1 MNKARILSS
10 ENDASVKQHQET
22 NIEIKLAPNQN
33 RNSPV
38 LYPNVP
44 LMNNQNDSS
53 KASENINFT
62 IPEQNMGSPT
72 TLEPHGVSSYMQATN
87 RNITDLG
94 NNLEDLSMKNKFLE
108 LLVEMYANNP
118 LKINSYVICKSTLLM
133 DMLKLLTGCNK
144 VEFVIEDEEP
154 KCCLANTSKLLKIDK
169 ILITKDDKTEEL
181 KYCYNH
187 VYTEFVK
194 YAISLKYC
202 Y

>member
-44 LMNNQNDSS
+44 PAMQDSS

-62 IPEQNMGSPT
+62 IPEQNMGSQ
-72 TLEPHGVSSYMQATN
+72 YMQATN
-87 RNITDLG
+87 RNITDLS

-144 VEFVIEDEEP
+144 VEFVIEDEES

-169 ILITKDDKTEEL
+169 ILITLDDKTEEL

>member
-1 MNKARILSS
+1 MSKIMNKARILSS

-44 LMNNQNDSS
+44 LMNNQNDLQKHDSN

-62 IPEQNMGSPT
+62 IPEQNMGSQ
-72 TLEPHGVSSYMQATN
+72 YMQATN
-87 RNITDLG
+87 RNITDLS

-118 LKINSYVICKSTLLM
+118 LKINSYVICISTLLM
-133 DMLKLLTGCNK
+133 DMLKLLTGCDK

>member
-44 LMNNQNDSS
+44 PAMQDSS

-62 IPEQNMGSPT
+62 IPEQNMGSQ
-72 TLEPHGVSSYMQATN
+72 YMQATN

-118 LKINSYVICKSTLLM
+118 LKINSYVICISTLLM
-133 DMLKLLTGCNK
+133 DMLKLLTGCDK

-169 ILITKDDKTEEL
+169 ILITLDDKTEEL

>member
-44 LMNNQNDSS
+44 LMNNQNDLQKHDSN

-72 TLEPHGVSSYMQATN
+72 TLEPHGVSSYMQAQ
-87 RNITDLG
+87 
-94 NNLEDLSMKNKFLE
+94 
-108 LLVEMYANNP
+108 
-118 LKINSYVICKSTLLM
+118 
-133 DMLKLLTGCNK
+133 TG
-144 VEFVIEDEEP
+144 
-154 KCCLANTSKLLKIDK
+154 
-169 ILITKDDKTEEL
+169 
-181 KYCYNH
+181 
-187 VYTEFVK
+187 
-194 YAISLKYC
+194 ISQI
-202 Y
+202 